1 MPNIHDNEY
10 FLISGA
16 TSIASGQLGTKGYNL
31 MNFSYHG
38 STTGNI
44 AASGDLALQGRIID
58 DSSSPF
64 ITFFSTQLRGSS
76 GNYYSSNGVTWNSVR
91 ALLTNYSGGS
101 ITVAAR
107 IQS

>member
-1 MPNIHDNEY
+1 MPNIRDNEY

-16 TSIASGQLGTKGYNL
+16 TTNASGTLGTRGYNL
-31 MNFSYHG
+31 MNFHYIG
-38 STTGNI
+38 STTGAI
-44 AASGDLALQGRIID
+44 PASGDISLQGRIID

-76 GNYYSSNGVTWNSVR
+76 GNYYSSNNVTWNSVK
-91 ALLTNYSGGS
+91 ANLTNYSGGS
-101 ITVAAR
+101 ITVVAR